1 MGSFEEPFGQTTTNE
16 VEDENLLENTLDLLE
31 NRTNQEPINPVV
43 SSIPW
48 NSLVNP
54 EIPQDEM

>member
-1 MGSFEEPFGQTTTNE
+1 MGSFEEPFGQTTTSE

-31 NRTNQEPINPVV
+31 NRTNQEPINPVA